1 LICCEFYY
9 ELGWGCVGF
18 FGEYSVGKLDIFDLE
33 FFGGKSGKF
42 E

>member
-1 LICCEFYY
+1 MSL
-9 ELGWGCVGF
+9 VGVEWVF